1 MNAPAADT
9 TPTKATP
16 RKRDS
21 KTAKVHD
28 NVDDNGE
35 APASKKKKVTAPKPK
50 GKATVKAEP
59 QEETEV
65 KTEHHEENETDA

>member
-1 MNAPAADT
+1 MSAPAADS

-16 RKRDS
+16 GKRDS

-35 APASKKKKVTAPKPK
+35 APASKKKKVTAPKAR

-59 QEETEV
+59 QEEMEV
-65 KTEHHEENETDA
+65 KAEHREENETDA